1 MFVWQNFQPA
11 LQRSWLEKPSTR
23 EPLSPPLD
31 ILLLFFLP
39 PNLLTLFTPDIFFLT
54 LRSQLVNTMS
64 TEQTIDSNHDSA
76 EVCIRRLSRKLSE
89 VEIVM
94 TTQEGKANQMKKE
107 RDAERSENE
116 QLKKEVR
123 RLNNELLKEK
133 TISAALI
140 KRNCK
145 EENDKEITDGKQEN
159 GNLLRRVIYYNP

>member
-1 MFVWQNFQPA
+1 
-11 LQRSWLEKPSTR
+11 
-23 EPLSPPLD
+23 
-31 ILLLFFLP
+31 
-39 PNLLTLFTPDIFFLT
+39 
-54 LRSQLVNTMS
+54 MS

-94 TTQEGKANQMKKE
+94 ATQEGKANQMKKE

>member
-1 MFVWQNFQPA
+1 M
-11 LQRSWLEKPSTR
+11 T
-23 EPLSPPLD
+23 
-31 ILLLFFLP
+31 
-39 PNLLTLFTPDIFFLT
+39 
-54 LRSQLVNTMS
+54 

-76 EVCIRRLSRKLSE
+76 EVCFRRLSRKLSE

-94 TTQEGKANQMKKE
+94 ATQQGKANQMKKE

-123 RLNNELLKEK
+123 RLKNELLKEK

>member
-1 MFVWQNFQPA
+1 
-11 LQRSWLEKPSTR
+11 
-23 EPLSPPLD
+23 
-31 ILLLFFLP
+31 
-39 PNLLTLFTPDIFFLT
+39 
-54 LRSQLVNTMS
+54 MS
-64 TEQTIDSNHDSA
+64 TEQTIDSSHDSA

-94 TTQEGKANQMKKE
+94 ATQEGKANQMKKE

-123 RLNNELLKEK
+123 RLNNELLKER

-145 EENDKEITDGKQEN
+145 KENDKETTDGKHEE
-159 GNLLRRVIYYNP
+159 GNLLHRVIYYNL